1 MTLENC
7 RKLLEHYEKIA
18 DGRTVAPLNQ
28 THINWHDVVKDAKVR
43 AKDMEKRIEH
53 KLTITQYGGEKQ
65 EETVKPIPDKEEKTI
80 LDKIK
85 GVVSGKKPKR

>member
-7 RKLLEHYEKIA
+7 RKLLEHYEKRV
-18 DGRTVAPLNQ
+18 DGKTVAPPSQ

-43 AKDMEKRIEH
+43 ADLVRERIDH
-53 KLTITQYGGEKQ
+53 KLTLPQYGGEKQ
-65 EETVKPIPDKEEKTI
+65 EEKVKPTPDKEEKGI

-85 GVVSGKKPKR
+85 GDERGKKSKG